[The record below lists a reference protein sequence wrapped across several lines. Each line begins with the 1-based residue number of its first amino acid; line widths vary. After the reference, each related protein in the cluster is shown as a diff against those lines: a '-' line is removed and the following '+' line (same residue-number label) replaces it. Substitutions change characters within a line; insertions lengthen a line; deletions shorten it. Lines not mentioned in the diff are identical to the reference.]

1 MRKLL
6 PLILTIAIFIA
17 ISTISA
23 SAASAWVSGPSS
35 VESGSEVT
43 FSVQASGSEGIT
55 GLSGTLVPES
65 GIVITSVSGC
75 PSGWMSASNT
85 NAISIAGTNAVTSL
99 EVVVRCKVTG
109 DVGSTKTLTLSGA
122 KISDS
127 NGADTAAGSPSK
139 TITIAAPKSG
149 ENNLAS
155 LSISGHPISF
165 SAGTTSYD
173 IGKVPFE
180 TKSLNISATAKDPA
194 ASVSISGNSLVVGDN
209 YVKVNVTAANGSV
222 KTYTIKVNREQDPN
236 YVPGSDGTLSELTI
250 SHGDLSPV
258 FDSKVKEYVVYVPF
272 EVDVFSAMGKAN
284 AELAKEVK
292 NVEDQKLEIGVNEI
306 KVVCT
311 AEDDSVT
318 EYTIYVVRMDEF
330 GGKDTV
336 GLPASLIDLPVDE
349 PTDVP
354 VDETKGFVITPLIAG
369 GIGLVCLLIGFGI
382 GALVFKKKK
391 AKAPVEEKVPEIL
404 EIDEYEDLSNIEK
417 DDDVND
423 LVNKYLDD
431 E

>member
-1 MRKLL
+1 MKKLI
-6 PLILTIAIFIA
+6 PLILTIAIFVVL
-17 ISTISA
+17 STVSA

-35 VESGSEVT
+35 AESGSEVT

-55 GLSGTLVPES
+55 GLSGTLIPDS
-65 GIVITSVSGC
+65 GVVITSVSGC

-85 NAISIAGTNAVTSL
+85 NAISIAGTNPVTSL

-109 DVGSTKTLTLSGA
+109 DVGATKTLTFSNV
-122 KISDS
+122 KISDA
-127 NGADTAAGSPSK
+127 NGADSGAGASSK

-149 ENNLAS
+149 DNTLSS
-155 LSISGHPISF
+155 LSISGHSISF
-165 SAGTTSYD
+165 SAGNTSYD

-180 TKSLNISATAKDPA
+180 TKSLNISATATDSA

-209 YVKVNVTAANGSV
+209 YVKVNVTAANGAV
-222 KTYTIKVNREQDPN
+222 KTYTIKVKREQDPN
-236 YVPGSDGTLSELTI
+236 YVPGSDGSLSELVV
-250 SHGDLSPV
+250 SHGDLSPA
-258 FDSKVKEYVVYVPF
+258 FDTKIKEYVVYVPF
-272 EVDVFSAMGKAN
+272 EVDVFSVTGKAT

-292 NVEDQKLEIGVNEI
+292 NIEDQKLEIGVNEL

-311 AEDDSVT
+311 AEDESKT
-318 EYTIYVVRMDEF
+318 TYTVYVVRMDEF

-336 GLPASLIDLPVDE
+336 GLPASLIDLPVEE
-349 PTDVP
+349 PTDAP

-391 AKAPVEEKVPEIL
+391 AKAPVEKKAPEIL